1 MSLLITSSSQGANE
15 TNQIGIAVPYQFR
28 NNLKNPLLIEPLSE
42 IAVESVKINRMPQ
55 IDFEGSMVLNLWFGE
70 RLAEGGLDD
79 SLSYFIPCQNTINQG
94 SSPLDFAEKFKKIL
108 QENYSQHPEINSREI
123 KVEIITD
130 SVMGFVGYEFK
141 IPGVGVAPTSLIPPA
156 DTRTQIDDNVGDDNS
171 LVEWDGTTFLANGDD
186 VCAQLM
192 PINNQGGP
200 LSLMNG
206 SLTYSNLTYSIGQ
219 TVGVSRPIGLVNNAG
234 MLESQDHE
242 SLFGADPS
250 ITGARVGPG
259 DVTMMDYCAEVTTGG
274 ALLLFHSVAKT
285 NPSGPGTDT
294 SVQMEEIVYYQ
305 KAAGAYNQ
313 DNSTNSCFATG
324 TPQLASKVST
334 VTFQGDGES
343 MIILINGSV
352 AAKAVTVNGSTKSQ
366 IPKPIGQ
373 SSWKMYPTVHF
384 WDDEDEVNITKYACR
399 TSSTIYNNQPE
410 NSWVSRC
417 TIPTILGNGS
427 GLDQYEELDAGVVP
441 TPPWNNA
448 LRWPKVVDTRGPF
461 QILNADADT
470 SAKTLRTRK
479 LTSASLITDYENIF
493 IMGPI
498 ERYMP
503 RLIQGWQPNTMEVL
517 GFSPLA
523 INASSNMVSTFGAS
537 FRSATRP
544 SMLSQHS
551 TFIRVPTL
559 SHETYNFG
567 TGNPSKILF
576 QVPRFDNAGTETG
589 ALFFQ
594 NPDKTYVDLKNTTEL
609 RITDLDVQFVRKN
622 ETFARDLTGSS
633 EVVFHV
639 RKKSTR

>member
-1 MSLLITSSSQGANE
+1 MSLLITSSSQGADE

-55 IDFEGSMVLNLWFGE
+55 VDFEGSMVLNLWFGE

-79 SLSYFIPCQNTINQG
+79 SLSYFIPCENTINGG
-94 SSPLDFAEKFKKIL
+94 SSPLDFADKFKKIL
-108 QENYSQHPEINSREI
+108 QENYSQHPEINSRAI
-123 KVEIITD
+123 TVEIITD
-130 SVMGFVGYEFK
+130 TIAGFVGYEFK

-156 DTRTQIDDNVGDDNS
+156 ETRVQIDDNVGESFVSEID
-171 LVEWDGTTFLANGDD
+171 WDGSKFVADGEDI
-186 VCAQLM
+186 CGQLM
-192 PINNQGGP
+192 PINNEGGP

-206 SLTYSNLTYSIGQ
+206 SLTYSTIVLSAGM
-219 TVGVSRPIGLVNNAG
+219 TVGVSRPLGLVYNG
-234 MLESQDHE
+234 TTLDSQDHE
-242 SLFGADPS
+242 SLFGADSS
-250 ITGARVGPG
+250 IMGADVGPEG
-259 DVTMMDYCAEVTTGG
+259 TTMMDYCAQVEVNGD
-274 ALLLFHSVAKT
+274 LKLYHSVAKT
-285 NPSGPGTDT
+285 NPSGPGTET
-294 SVQMEEIVYYQ
+294 SVLMEEIIYYQ
-305 KAAGAYNQ
+305 KAAGEYRQ

-324 TPQLASKVST
+324 TPILASKVSS
-334 VTFQGDGES
+334 VTFQADGES
-343 MIILINGSV
+343 MIILVNGSV

-373 SSWKMYPTVHF
+373 SSWKMYPTVHL
-384 WDDEDEVNITKYACR
+384 WDDEDEVTISNYACR

-410 NSWVSRC
+410 NSWISRC

-427 GLDQYEELDAGVVP
+427 GLDQYDQLDAGVIP

-448 LRWPKVVDTRGPF
+448 LRWPKIVDTRGAF
-461 QILNADADT
+461 QILDADADI

-493 IMGPI
+493 IMGKS

-517 GFSPLA
+517 GFSPFA
-523 INASSNMVSTFGAS
+523 INSSSNMVSTFGAS

-609 RITDLDVQFVRKN
+609 RITDLDVHFVRKD

-633 EVVFHV
+633 EVVFHI
-639 RKKSTR
+639 RSKQK